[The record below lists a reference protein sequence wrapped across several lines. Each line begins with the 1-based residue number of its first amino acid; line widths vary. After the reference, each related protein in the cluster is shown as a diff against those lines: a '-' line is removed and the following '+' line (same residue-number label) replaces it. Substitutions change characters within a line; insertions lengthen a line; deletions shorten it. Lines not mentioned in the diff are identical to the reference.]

1 MEALIK
7 ILCQIWPGFMI
18 IGVAIPIPA
27 LLLSFLSKPSENDG
41 HGTTKGGTRKK
52 ENRILWFVALFVF
65 AVGCLSGYTQSR
77 FTLTPNVLGDSRS
90 EAEQKL
96 ADYGLEI
103 EPKEGQ
109 NTSDDVIIGQSPDA
123 GTPIRKGSK
132 VEVTFM
138 SPPPEPTPS
147 EPTPPEPT
155 SSEPTSSEPTSSEP
169 TSSEP
174 PIQSVSLGQS
184 SLSLFVGDSVSLT
197 ASEGNGSYSW
207 SSSNSSVATV
217 SNGTVSAV
225 GKGSATITVSSDGK
239 TASCLVTVQDYS
251 LSLSETYISMFVGES
266 KTVSASGAPSGA
278 TVSWSS
284 SNSSVVSVNSSGKV
298 TAVGAGVAEITAQM
312 SYGGANYTST
322 CSVMVTNPY
331 VSLSTSSLLLKA
343 GDTQAL
349 SATVSPSGQSVSWSS
364 SDSGVASVNSSGRVT
379 AVNAGSATITAEI
392 YVGGRSYTDTCKVT
406 VGVSITVT
414 FDANGGSVSPSS
426 KTVTSGQT
434 YGSLPTPVRNGY
446 TFDGWLVGLGTKVT
460 EYTTVDRQV
469 DHTLRASWIENETS
483 NTGSGNDGGN
493 TSTNA
498 ISASA
503 TASNGNIAL
512 NGTATTQYGVYSVTC
527 TAYKTGGS
535 SVDDRVGYNVFTVRA
550 FGSTTYNLQGLSFN
564 SNSLVVG
571 ESYTMR
577 ISITPYNVYQGTGT
591 AFSTEV
597 TFTAS

>member
-1 MEALIK
+1 
-7 ILCQIWPGFMI
+7 
-18 IGVAIPIPA
+18 
-27 LLLSFLSKPSENDG
+27 
-41 HGTTKGGTRKK
+41 
-52 ENRILWFVALFVF
+52 
-65 AVGCLSGYTQSR
+65 
-77 FTLTPNVLGDSRS
+77 
-90 EAEQKL
+90 
-96 ADYGLEI
+96 
-103 EPKEGQ
+103 
-109 NTSDDVIIGQSPDA
+109 
-123 GTPIRKGSK
+123 
-132 VEVTFM
+132 M
-138 SPPPEPTPS
+138 SLPS
-147 EPTPPEPT
+147 EPTSSEPPSSEPPSSEPP
-155 SSEPTSSEPTSSEP
+155 SSEPTSSEPTSSELP
-169 TSSEP
+169 K
-174 PIQSVSLGQS
+174 QSVSLSQS

-217 SNGTVSAV
+217 SNGRVTAVSA
-225 GKGSATITVSSDGK
+225 GSATITAQFVYGGTAYSESCSVSVIEVSVRL
-239 TASCLVTVQDYS
+239 SNSS
-251 LSLSETYISMFVGES
+251 LSMSVGDSEYLSTTTSPRGTS
-266 KTVSASGAPSGA
+266 
-278 TVSWSS
+278 VSWSS

-331 VSLSTSSLLLKA
+331 VSLSTSSLWLKT

-406 VGVSITVT
+406 VGASVTVT

-446 TFDGWLVGLGTKVT
+446 TFDGWLVGLGTKVM

-503 TASNGNIAL
+503 TAFNGNITL

-527 TAYKTGGS
+527 TAYRTGGS
-535 SVDDRVGYNVFTVRA
+535 SVDNRVGYNVFTVRA
-550 FGSTTYNLQGLSFN
+550 FGSTTYNLQGLSFS